1 MNLNPLFYLST
12 DQFQIKRDFNRGIE
26 KIKAFSLFKKISF
39 YLLDIRPFIY
49 LIERD
54 PADLW
59 LSSISLIFII
69 RCFVRN
75 DWAWIGQ
82 WWVIFTILLYTS
94 SLISALLGPYKSF
107 SFYEGLFWIRFPI

>member
-1 MNLNPLFYLST
+1 M
-12 DQFQIKRDFNRGIE
+12 
-26 KIKAFSLFKKISF
+26 
-39 YLLDIRPFIY
+39 
-49 LIERD
+49 IERD

-107 SFYEGLFWIRFPI
+107 SFYEGLFWIRFPIYAAAAQVWLGKDKDIRKVMFISILGGMVLMCIILF